1 MLIDFISNAN
11 IPLGFK
17 ISPCDFDFA
26 LPVCI
31 IITSEK
37 FFIED
42 KTVIIRRN

>member
-17 ISPCDFDFA
+17 ISPCNFA
-26 LPVCI
+26 FPVSI
-31 IITSEK
+31 IIMSEK
-37 FFIED
+37 FSVED